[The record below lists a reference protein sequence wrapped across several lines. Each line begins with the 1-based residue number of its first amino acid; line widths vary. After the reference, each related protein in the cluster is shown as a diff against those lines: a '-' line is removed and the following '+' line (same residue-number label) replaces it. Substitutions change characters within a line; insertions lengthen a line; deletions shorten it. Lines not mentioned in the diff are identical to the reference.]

1 MTVDTGWPS
10 ELHDR
15 IDRWLQV
22 QAQQRVALAFVDGR
36 RYPGHYALAALEQ
49 EMLDAAYGA
58 REPQVVASKL
68 QWWVAEL
75 AEAPATGG
83 RHPLTN
89 VLFAEPR
96 ARAIPVEVWTAPA
109 LAAMAQLEQGTA
121 ADFQAQLAAAA
132 PLHRALA
139 TLETRWWYGADA
151 SVEHAARVATL
162 SHLLHA
168 LRRLPEEADRD
179 RMPLSMA
186 RLAQYGLSRD
196 GLRQA
201 SAGRNL
207 AVQAQLRDLLHGWQA
222 SDRLPGPLSVFRAV
236 ESRANRRLARRALA
250 ARDGMSALAAGP
262 ARPGV
267 LETLR
272 TWRAAV
278 AWRRAD
284 PTAGQART
292 DAGVPEQGRSGPAGH

>member
-1 MTVDTGWPS
+1 MTAGAGWPS

-15 IDRWLQV
+15 IDRWLQA

-75 AEAPATGG
+75 SEAPATGG

-96 ARAIPVEVWTAPA
+96 ARAIPVSMWTAPA
-109 LAAMAQLEQGTA
+109 LAAMAQLGQGTA

-132 PLHRALA
+132 PLHGALA
-139 TLETRWWYGADA
+139 ALETRWWYGTDA
-151 SVEHAARVATL
+151 SAERAAGVAAL

-201 SAGRNL
+201 SAERNR
-207 AVQAQLRDLLHGWQA
+207 AIQAQVRDLLHGWQA
-222 SDRLPGPLSVFRAV
+222 SDQLPGPLSVFRAV
-236 ESRANRRLARRALA
+236 ESRADRRLARRALA
-250 ARDGMSALAAGP
+250 ARDGLAALAAEP
-262 ARPGV
+262 ARPGL

-272 TWRAAV
+272 TWRTAV

-284 PTAGQART
+284 PGTGHART
-292 DAGVPEQGRSGPAGH
+292 DPGVPE